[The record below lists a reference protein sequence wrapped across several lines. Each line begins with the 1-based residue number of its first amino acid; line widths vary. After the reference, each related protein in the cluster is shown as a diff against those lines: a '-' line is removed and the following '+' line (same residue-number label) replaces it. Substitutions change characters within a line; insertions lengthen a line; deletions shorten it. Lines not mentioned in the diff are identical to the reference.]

1 MDNIFVI
8 TQKMRY
14 YITIDVLGGTTKIEP
29 STTLDKDTPSY
40 YILLISEIISL
51 WKIYIVL

>member
-1 MDNIFVI
+1 M
-8 TQKMRY
+8 QMRWFM
-14 YITIDVLGGTTKIEP
+14 TIDVLGGTTKIEP